1 MRSHPHAGMFRGDD
15 MIADHV
21 LDQALATIL
30 RDASR
35 LDICSDKPMD
45 HANVAKLSLGH
56 KTVPKL
62 GGPEACEGGRMLV
75 VAPIDDGMVTKKGEP
90 KYWCLTGQGRLLCCE
105 PLNTQ
110 AKVALIP
117 GIAFTLPPIRIRMV
131 SPN

>member
-1 MRSHPHAGMFRGDD
+1 

-21 LDQALATIL
+21 FDQALATIL

-35 LDICSDKPMD
+35 LDLCTACPTD
-45 HANVAKLSLGH
+45 HASVAKLSMGH
-56 KTVPKL
+56 KTAPKI
-62 GGPEACEGGRMLV
+62 GAPEACEGGRMLV
-75 VAPIDDGMVTKKGEP
+75 VAPVEDGTVTKKGEP

-110 AKVALIP
+110 IKVALIP